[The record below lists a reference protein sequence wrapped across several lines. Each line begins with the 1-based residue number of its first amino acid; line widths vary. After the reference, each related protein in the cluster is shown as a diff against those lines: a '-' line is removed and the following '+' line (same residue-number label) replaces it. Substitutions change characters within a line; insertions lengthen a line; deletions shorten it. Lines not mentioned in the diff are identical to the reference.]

1 MTASIAPL
9 PRLTPRQAHAHKG
22 DFGHALLV
30 GGGPGM
36 SGAICLATLAALR
49 CGAGRTT
56 VAARSHTRQ
65 IVQTTTPCAMT
76 MRLEEI
82 SQGYLA
88 ESSAKILLGKYSPG
102 TVLGIG
108 PGLGRESSQDR
119 MVVELFKSWP
129 GTAVLD
135 ADALNAISESTFGW
149 SSTATP
155 CGSRI
160 LTPHPGEWARL
171 SNIQADEPDE
181 QRRAAVEMAKRTQSI
196 VVLKGHQTL
205 VTDGDQQYRNS
216 TGNPSLAV
224 GGSGDVLTGMIVA
237 LVCQGLAAYDAS
249 VLGVYL
255 HGLAGDI
262 AHRQLGTPSTL
273 GTDLIDAI
281 PAAFRQYLA
290 VQS

>member
-1 MTASIAPL
+1 MTDSNVPL
-9 PRLTPRQAHAHKG
+9 PFLKPREAQAHKR

-36 SGAICLATLAALR
+36 CGAICLATLAALR

-76 MRLEEI
+76 MPLEEV

-119 MVVELFKSWP
+119 MVIELFKSWP
-129 GTAVLD
+129 GTAVFD

-181 QRRAAVEMAKRTQSI
+181 QRRLAVELAKRTQSI
-196 VVLKGHQTL
+196 IVLKGHQTL
-205 VTDGDQQYRNS
+205 VTDGDRQYRNT

-237 LVCQGLAAYDAS
+237 LVCQGLTAYDAS
-249 VLGVYL
+249 VLAVYL

-273 GTDLIDAI
+273 GTDLIDAL
-281 PAAFRQYLA
+281 PAAFRQYRA
-290 VQS
+290 AHS

>member
-1 MTASIAPL
+1 MTASNVPL
-9 PRLTPRQAHAHKG
+9 PFLKPREAHAHKG

-76 MRLEEI
+76 MPLEEV

-129 GTAVLD
+129 GTAVFD

-149 SSTATP
+149 SSIATP

-171 SNIQADEPDE
+171 SNIQADEPEE
-181 QRRAAVEMAKRTQSI
+181 QKRAAVEMAKRTQSI
-196 VVLKGHQTL
+196 IVLKGHQTL
-205 VTDGDQQYRNS
+205 VTDGQRQYRNT

-237 LVCQGLAAYDAS
+237 LVCQGLGAYDAS
-249 VLGVYL
+249 VLAVYL

-273 GTDLIDAI
+273 GTDLIDAL
-281 PAAFRQYLA
+281 PAAFRQYRA
-290 VQS
+290 AHS

>member
-1 MTASIAPL
+1 MTASNVPL
-9 PRLTPRQAHAHKG
+9 PFLKPREAHAHKG

-76 MRLEEI
+76 MPLEEV

-129 GTAVLD
+129 GTAVFD

-149 SSTATP
+149 SSIATP

-171 SNIQADEPDE
+171 SNIQADEPEE
-181 QRRAAVEMAKRTQSI
+181 QKRAAVEMAKRTQSI
-196 VVLKGHQTL
+196 IVLKGHQTL
-205 VTDGDQQYRNS
+205 VTDGQRQYRNT

-237 LVCQGLAAYDAS
+237 LVCQGLGAYDAS
-249 VLGVYL
+249 VLAVYL

-273 GTDLIDAI
+273 GTDLIDAL
-281 PAAFRQYLA
+281 PSAFRQYRA
-290 VQS
+290 AHS